1 MLNSTNQP
9 GINLQLTNSESAPSD
24 IALVLLHVLR
34 IKIHTPCYNIGLI
47 VRITTWRL
55 LLCAFGIHNI
65 SHVCL

>member
-47 VRITTWRL
+47 VRITT
-55 LLCAFGIHNI
+55 
-65 SHVCL
+65 